1 LSLRPCRTCPTHS
14 EGVSQFIADLART
27 QGKSESEVEAD
38 FFATIRPPS
47 LIKRFAE
54 VEEVVSLVING
65 CPQQTS
71 ATTGAALRV
80 DGGFV
85 RAII

>member
-1 LSLRPCRTCPTHS
+1 
-14 EGVSQFIADLART
+14 
-27 QGKSESEVEAD
+27 VEAD

-47 LIKRFAE
+47 LIKGFAE